1 MVMDTLIPWQRVRVH
16 GSSMTPTLAPGDLV
30 LVRHGAGVR
39 PGAIVLGRFRALPG
53 VPVLKRAVSPRD
65 GGWLLTSDNA
75 RAGSDSRQHGVADV
89 QARAVWI
96 WHRRLGGVRGTRWSA
111 IRRWMGEPARVGPA
125 LDL

>member
-1 MVMDTLIPWQRVRVH
+1 
-16 GSSMTPTLAPGDLV
+16 
-30 LVRHGAGVR
+30 
-39 PGAIVLGRFRALPG
+39 VLGRFRVLPG
-53 VPVLKRAVSPRD
+53 VPVLKRAVTPRD

-111 IRRWMGEPARVGPA
+111 IRRWVGEPARVRPA